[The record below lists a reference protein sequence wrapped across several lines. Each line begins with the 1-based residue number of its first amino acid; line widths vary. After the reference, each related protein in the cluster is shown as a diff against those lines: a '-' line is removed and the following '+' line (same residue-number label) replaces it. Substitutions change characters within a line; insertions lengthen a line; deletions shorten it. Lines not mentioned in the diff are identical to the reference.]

1 MTKQTT
7 QTKQANTNTNTN
19 TNNTKPP
26 SRAARIR
33 ALLAEGRKPAEI
45 AATLGTTLQYVYCVR
60 NYDKTKAAA
69 NKRIS
74 AKTGKPVRKYTR
86 RNVAKPTP
94 TTPAPKVVHQPI
106 YVEVPVPQ
114 PFSHFT
120 FWQRLRILFTGR
132 TSV

>member
-7 QTKQANTNTNTN
+7 QATQATQAKSNN

-74 AKTGKPVRKYTR
+74 PKTGKPVRKYTR
-86 RNVAKPTP
+86 RNVAKPAPTP
-94 TTPAPKVVHQPI
+94 TTPALRDRGARGSI
-106 YVEVPVPQ
+106 
-114 PFSHFT
+114 SS
-120 FWQRLRILFTGR
+120 RLPL
-132 TSV
+132 

>member
-1 MTKQTT
+1 MTT

-19 TNNTKPP
+19 TNKPP

-45 AATLGTTLQYVYCVR
+45 AATLGTTLQYIYGVR
-60 NYDKTKAAA
+60 NYDKTRAKNKATSG
-69 NKRIS
+69 KRIS